1 MSEILILCTNAGYG
15 SIIEEVRR
23 NGLRTKKSRPKL
35 VSSGLQPSD
44 APCMKKLRR
53 IALHGFD

>member
-23 NGLRTKKSRPKL
+23 NGFGRKKW
-35 VSSGLQPSD
+35 
-44 APCMKKLRR
+44 A
-53 IALHGFD
+53 